1 MEVVEDGE
9 LSALWLQPPQ
19 MAQGQPMMAPQGQ
32 PGYIPQQMQQ
42 MAQQPPQAQPLAPE
56 PRYIVRP
63 VASEMEA
70 MAAPTPFDGS
80 VLLMTDLSHGMIYAK
95 SLNCADGT
103 ALFGRYAAQ
112 APAPAE
118 PVEQYA
124 PMSAV
129 DQLRRDLPP
138 AGACVVRP
146 GQPAERH

>member
-1 MEVVEDGE
+1 MANYPPY
-9 LSALWLQPPQ
+9 SYNTPQ
-19 MAQGQPMMAPQGQ
+19 MAQGQPMMGPQGQ
-32 PGYIPQQMQQ
+32 PGYMPQQMQQ
-42 MAQQPPQAQPLAPE
+42 MAQQPQQMAPE

-80 VLLMTDLSHGMIYAK
+80 VLLMTDLSHGMIYSK

-129 DQLRRDLPP
+129 DQLRRELEALRAELPGTKS
-138 AGACVVRP
+138 AP
-146 GQPAERH
+146 GRGGKKEATET

>member
-1 MEVVEDGE
+1 MANYPPYGYNT
-9 LSALWLQPPQ
+9 PQ
-19 MAQGQPMMAPQGQ
+19 MAQGQPMMGPQGQ

-42 MAQQPPQAQPLAPE
+42 MAQQAQPMAPE

-129 DQLRRDLPP
+129 DQLRRELEALRAELPGTKS
-138 AGACVVRP
+138 AP
-146 GQPAERH
+146 GRGGKKEAAEA

>member
-1 MEVVEDGE
+1 M
-9 LSALWLQPPQ
+9 ANYPP
-19 MAQGQPMMAPQGQ
+19 
-32 PGYIPQQMQQ
+32 YDYDPQQMKNFERQNSQFQQ
-42 MAQQPPQAQPLAPE
+42 TAPG

-129 DQLRRDLPP
+129 DQLRRELEALRAELPGTKS
-138 AGACVVRP
+138 AP
-146 GQPAERH
+146 GRGGKKEAAET

>member
-1 MEVVEDGE
+1 
-9 LSALWLQPPQ
+9 
-19 MAQGQPMMAPQGQ
+19 
-32 PGYIPQQMQQ
+32 
-42 MAQQPPQAQPLAPE
+42 
-56 PRYIVRP
+56 
-63 VASEMEA
+63 

-129 DQLRRDLPP
+129 DQLRRELEALRAELPGTKSAP
-138 AGACVVRP
+138 SRGGKKEATEA
-146 GQPAERH
+146 

>member
-1 MEVVEDGE
+1 MANYPPYGYN
-9 LSALWLQPPQ
+9 PPQ
-19 MAQGQPMMAPQGQ
+19 MTQGQPMMAPQGQ
-32 PGYIPQQMQQ
+32 PGYIPPQMQQ
-42 MAQQPPQAQPLAPE
+42 MAQQPPQAPE

-124 PMSAV
+124 TMSAV
-129 DQLRRDLPP
+129 DQLWRELEALRAELPATKSAP
-138 AGACVVRP
+138 SRGGKKEAT
-146 GQPAERH
+146 ET